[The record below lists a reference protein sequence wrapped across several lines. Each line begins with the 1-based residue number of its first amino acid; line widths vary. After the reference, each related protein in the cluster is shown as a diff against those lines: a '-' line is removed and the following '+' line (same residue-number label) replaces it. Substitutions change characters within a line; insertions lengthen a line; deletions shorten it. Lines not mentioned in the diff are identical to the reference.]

1 MRLSK
6 RFWLPSGT
14 LNTTGHQRGGKTST
28 SVRRAAMTVNEFI
41 ECATA
46 LGWSVRWQQCQYAG
60 FPFCTSMVVNA
71 TCLSETARDG
81 RVINHVLYETFPNRT
96 YKKRYLTEVRKH
108 NAKVFARL
116 PEAGE
121 KGFDGFVNVMRY
133 CT

>member
-1 MRLSK
+1 
-6 RFWLPSGT
+6 
-14 LNTTGHQRGGKTST
+14 
-28 SVRRAAMTVNEFI
+28 MTVNEFI